1 MGKYVVEFTD
11 ELWKRVVVVA
21 DSEDDAR
28 EKFWLGEFDV
38 DAVEV
43 FGGELDQDIDV
54 SLEEEK

>member
-21 DSEDDAR
+21 DSEADAR

-43 FGGELDQDIDV
+43 FGGELDQNIDV
-54 SLEEEK
+54 SLKEEK